1 MFLPM
6 GLGNAITIYKSI
18 QFIRE
23 GFNSLLQCKINVPLL
38 DATSIGASLI
48 QKNYTI
54 AGNIMMLLN
63 ISDLLED
70 YTRKKTKLELSNSLS
85 IQFDKVWILE
95 DGVEQE
101 IAMSKL

>member
-1 MFLPM
+1 M
-6 GLGNAITIYKSI
+6 
-18 QFIRE
+18 
-23 GFNSLLQCKINVPLL
+23 
-38 DATSIGASLI
+38 DATSIGVSLI

-101 IAMSKL
+101 IVMSKL

>member
-1 MFLPM
+1 M
-6 GLGNAITIYKSI
+6 
-18 QFIRE
+18 
-23 GFNSLLQCKINVPLL
+23 
-38 DATSIGASLI
+38 DATSIGVSLI

-95 DGVEQE
+95 DGVEQG
-101 IAMSKL
+101 IVMSKL

>member
-1 MFLPM
+1 M
-6 GLGNAITIYKSI
+6 
-18 QFIRE
+18 
-23 GFNSLLQCKINVPLL
+23 
-38 DATSIGASLI
+38 DATCIGESLI

>member
-1 MFLPM
+1 
-6 GLGNAITIYKSI
+6 
-18 QFIRE
+18 
-23 GFNSLLQCKINVPLL
+23 
-38 DATSIGASLI
+38 
-48 QKNYTI
+48 
-54 AGNIMMLLN
+54 MMLLN

-101 IAMSKL
+101 IAMSKLQKGDVVISKMGSMIPIDGEVVDGEAMINESSFTGEPLSKHVKKNDLSLIHI

>member
-1 MFLPM
+1 M
-6 GLGNAITIYKSI
+6 
-18 QFIRE
+18 
-23 GFNSLLQCKINVPLL
+23 
-38 DATSIGASLI
+38 DATSIGVSLI

-101 IAMSKL
+101 LPCLSFKKGMSSSHK

>member
-1 MFLPM
+1 
-6 GLGNAITIYKSI
+6 
-18 QFIRE
+18 
-23 GFNSLLQCKINVPLL
+23 
-38 DATSIGASLI
+38 
-48 QKNYTI
+48 
-54 AGNIMMLLN
+54 MMLLN

-85 IQFDKVWILE
+85 IQFDKVWTLE

>member
-1 MFLPM
+1 M
-6 GLGNAITIYKSI
+6 
-18 QFIRE
+18 
-23 GFNSLLQCKINVPLL
+23 
-38 DATSIGASLI
+38 DATSIGVSLI

-101 IAMSKL
+101 IALSKL

>member
-1 MFLPM
+1 M
-6 GLGNAITIYKSI
+6 
-18 QFIRE
+18 
-23 GFNSLLQCKINVPLL
+23 
-38 DATSIGASLI
+38 DATSIGVSLI

>member
-1 MFLPM
+1 
-6 GLGNAITIYKSI
+6 
-18 QFIRE
+18 
-23 GFNSLLQCKINVPLL
+23 
-38 DATSIGASLI
+38 
-48 QKNYTI
+48 
-54 AGNIMMLLN
+54 MMLLN

-101 IAMSKL
+101 IAMSKLQKRGCSHLKNGFYDSNRWRSRGWRSNDQ